1 MSFKLLQFSPQEST
15 RVIRM
20 QAIPEQWSGPAACS
34 SEIGFLK
41 LFVEDE
47 QTIVEK
53 RINWG
58 AISGLALSLA
68 VSAGFWMLVGV
79 TVEKAWK

>member
-1 MSFKLLQFSPQEST
+1 VSFKLLQFSPQEST
-15 RVIRM
+15 RIIRI
-20 QAIPEQWSGPAACS
+20 QAIPEQWSGPEACS
-34 SEIGFLK
+34 SDIGFLK
-41 LFVEDE
+41 LWVEDE
-47 QTIVEK
+47 QTIVGK

>member
-1 MSFKLLQFSPQEST
+1 VSFKLLQFSPQEST

>member
-1 MSFKLLQFSPQEST
+1 MSFKLLPFSPQEST